1 MSDREQR
8 FTFGYHLNS
17 WDLGGLNLEEGL
29 RSIAGAGFPWF
40 EALARD
46 GYSNDFARRFMRVG
60 EAEPPEFTSDTAFL
74 SRIALFSHIQEQLG
88 LRLSSLYCN
97 AELINSRT
105 WRGERDSLAA
115 IARLLHGF
123 GAPGLVIGRTR
134 RVTTR
139 RSRARWER
147 SASSSANS
155 GCGPPTTRIWIPSS
169 RPASSSTC

>member
-29 RSIAGAGFPWF
+29 RYIAGAGFPWF

-105 WRGERDSLAA
+105 WR
-115 IARLLHGF
+115 
-123 GAPGLVIGRTR
+123 
-134 RVTTR
+134 VTTR